1 MNEGL
6 CLQAFFLIISDTF
19 PFRLTNACPCG
30 YNLLMSKLV
39 CKDFSVRYF
48 GYDAAINNVTTT
60 FSDGINVVFAGEKG
74 GKTTF
79 LKALAGVI
87 PHSGELFLDDVNIDD
102 VPLKDRDF
110 QMLFDDYALFSRRSV
125 RYNLEYPLKI
135 RKMAKEERRALIE
148 SVAPLFD
155 LDIMIDAPVYRLNEW
170 LKVALVL
177 CRAYMR
183 RAKVLLID
191 NVFSKLSVAERR
203 EAFLRFIPLF
213 RDAIVIYATD
223 DKWEAAALSREI
235 KHLTC
240 GYLMQEG
247 SQADFVTK
255 ARALSVFTAWSEYP
269 SILPCTVRENGMEF
283 FGVSFENEIKGKVS
297 AYIGKNVIA
306 GVLPQD
312 ISMDETGF
320 EAEIIGRFYHNDRIL
335 YCAERDNA
343 RLYFYADEDLSDTS
357 TVKLSIAHVSGVF
370 DALNERNIMEVI

>member
-1 MNEGL
+1 
-6 CLQAFFLIISDTF
+6 
-19 PFRLTNACPCG
+19 
-30 YNLLMSKLV
+30 MSKLV
-39 CKDFSVRYF
+39 CKDFSVQYF

-60 FSDGINVVFAGEKG
+60 FSDGVNVVFAGEKG

-79 LKALAGVI
+79 LKALAGLI
-87 PHSGELFLDDVNIDD
+87 PHSGELYLDDVNMDD

-135 RKMAKEERRALIE
+135 RKMPKGKRRALIE

-170 LKVALVL
+170 LKVTLVL

-191 NVFSKLSVAERR
+191 NIFSKLSLSERR

-213 RDAIVIYATD
+213 REGIVIYATD
-223 DKWEAAALSREI
+223 DKGEASALSREI

-247 SQADFVTK
+247 APTDFIAK
-255 ARALSVFTAWSEYP
+255 ARALSVFTAWRDYP
-269 SILPCTVRENGMEF
+269 SVLPCTVREDGLEF
-283 FGVSFENEIKGKVS
+283 FGVLYESEMKGKISSYV
-297 AYIGKNVIA
+297 GKDALA
-306 GVLPQD
+306 GILPED
-312 ISMDETGF
+312 IILENRGF
-320 EAEIIGRFYHNDRIL
+320 DAVVIGRFYIGDRL
-335 YCAERDNA
+335 VYCAEREGT
-343 RLYFYADEDLSDTS
+343 RLYFYSEQDLSRDS
-357 TVKLSIAHVSGVF
+357 TVKLIVRRVAGVF
-370 DALNERNIMEVI
+370 DALNERNILEVM